1 MTKLSCVAYQALCYE
16 ETAATVGTRA
26 ALRPMSGRRSAGPTG
41 QDMLNGQQS
50 PVRPCPYAS
59 FGSLPSARRARS
71 TASIRATRRSRVIAL
86 PRTRLPARPNS
97 RRTRR
102 RRRARPAGPPGRREQ
117 GRRGTVRDGRLP
129 MQSHFTDA
137 LQPDRAIGEPK
148 FSPTIR
154 GSPKQARGAS
164 PSPRMGSPRSAR
176 PGSFGATKA
185 RARQPSLDE
194 EDLGD
199 ERGLAAGGAAKGRQ
213 PKPSDERTSYPAQ

>member
-1 MTKLSCVAYQALCYE
+1 MLSEVTRERSRLTCAYDS
-16 ETAATVGTRA
+16 TRPRPRTIA
-26 ALRPMSGRRSAGPTG
+26 KRRFRASVLRPAHERLAANAIAG
-41 QDMLNGQQS
+41 S
-50 PVRPCPYAS
+50 
-59 FGSLPSARRARS
+59 
-71 TASIRATRRSRVIAL
+71 
-86 PRTRLPARPNS
+86 PNS